1 MNYEN
6 GVKKNMAQA
15 IKNKDVRKNCVDV
28 EQVIM
33 ECLTKPVREDIS
45 IISEPNQ
52 SNKLNKKLLKSLSE
66 YNAKYQQELNP
77 INRVKQNLVYKNF
90 AIY

>member
-15 IKNKDVRKNCVDV
+15 IKNKDVRINCVDV

-33 ECLTKPVREDIS
+33 ECLAEPEREDIQV
-45 IISEPNQ
+45 ISEPNQ
-52 SNKLNKKLLKSLSE
+52 SNKLNKKLINITSK
-66 YNAKYQQELNP
+66 YNANYHRELIP
-77 INRVKQNLVYKNF
+77 IERVKYKLTYIN
-90 AIY
+90 YVVS